1 MTFVELEQSLPNG
14 LHDARLFGLSVDY
27 VNQVA
32 ILDLN
37 IDISSEK
44 DIEVRRR
51 GRVVFGGLLFI
62 VVDAPSVENGFV
74 GVSMIDAGSGHPDT
88 DPPRL
93 PHIPENCFLC
103 WVFVFNWNSF
113 VRIAARVASV
123 EWAEP

>member
-1 MTFVELEQSLPNG
+1 
-14 LHDARLFGLSVDY
+14 
-27 VNQVA
+27 
-32 ILDLN
+32 
-37 IDISSEK
+37 
-44 DIEVRRR
+44 
-51 GRVVFGGLLFI
+51 
-62 VVDAPSVENGFV
+62 
-74 GVSMIDAGSGHPDT
+74 VSMIDAGSGHPDT